1 MPYQIIVVNIKYG
14 DEFRSFKGVRPQ
26 SMVLDVP
33 KDILG
38 LIGNKEKFYDCVE
51 AFAYNTI
58 SRSFG
63 AYVSGCQVYL
73 PLED

>member
-14 DEFRSFKGVRPQ
+14 DQFRPYKGTRPQ

-38 LIGNKEKFYDCVE
+38 LMWDKEKFRDCVE
-51 AFAYNTI
+51 AFAYNTVT
-58 SRSFG
+58 RSFG
-63 AYVSGCQVYL
+63 AYVSSCQVYL